1 MLLIVGHLLAQRNRI
16 NSPSFGKL
24 TDRFLSIWD
33 YSFNESYGAAKY
45 IEREFDD
52 FLRCGHLEHGFMR
65 LVYGDCKHEKWVAF
79 SLKRS
84 FFTLAAELG
93 GSLKVPIC

>member
-33 YSFNESYGAAKY
+33 YSFNESYRAGKNEHETVNYFQDKGWFTEIA
-45 IEREFDD
+45 EVQV
-52 FLRCGHLEHGFMR
+52 FLRDVDFCVQQLLEYASSDSSSTHFR
-65 LVYGDCKHEKWVAF
+65 PD
-79 SLKRS
+79 
-84 FFTLAAELG
+84 
-93 GSLKVPIC
+93 